1 MNDALNLEPLTD
13 KILLEPVEVERSV
26 GGVWLPGTAKNGSFR
41 GVVKAMGPGGYD
53 KKNNRPIPMPN
64 IAIGDTVIYRSWA
77 GSALC
82 QETIFGGKKLLVVE
96 PADVLAKVL

>member
-13 KILLEPVEVERSV
+13 KILIEPVEAERSA
-26 GGVWLPGTAKNGSFR
+26 GGIWFAETGRPKTFR
-41 GVVKAMGPGGYD
+41 GVVKAMGPGGWD
-53 KKNNRPIPMPN
+53 KKRSMPIPMPN
-64 IAIGDTVIYRSWA
+64 IAIGDTIIYRSWA

-82 QETIFGGKKLLVVE
+82 QETVYGGKNLLVLE